1 MKKLR
6 STILVLMM
14 SLCSVLSYAD
24 ETDFDILTIPKSYIN
39 STSTYSPQLVEKAAT
54 IFGEHYNLTLTN
66 IYLSEF
72 WFYCDI
78 IIENFSGFPSDL
90 TVTQTCDVEYPQQ
103 QGATDPGVISQLSQP
118 SQIQGYDIFVHSEV
132 RLYFDE
138 NAANYE
144 PVDDND
150 NGKIITVTYHFE
162 NHYKNDDYYLIVKF
176 PYNKKTVTGINGIE
190 LGEPISVEYYDLQG
204 RKLNGPQPGIV
215 IEKQGNKTT
224 KKIYK

>member
-6 STILVLMM
+6 NTILVLMM

-24 ETDFDILTIPKSYIN
+24 ETDYDILTIPESYIN
-39 STSTYSPQLVEKAAT
+39 SHSSWSPQLVEKAAT
-54 IFGEHYNLTLTN
+54 IFGEQYNLTLTN

-78 IIENFSGFPSDL
+78 IIENFAGFPSDL
-90 TVTQTCDVEYPQQ
+90 TVEQTCDVEFPQ
-103 QGATDPGVISQLSQP
+103 QGATDPGVISTLSTP
-118 SQIQGYDIFVHSEV
+118 SQVQGYDISVHSEV
-132 RLYFDE
+132 RLYQDVT
-138 NAANYE
+138 AAN
-144 PVDDND
+144 DID
-150 NGKIITVTYHFE
+150 GKTITVTYHFV

-176 PYNKKTVTGINGIE
+176 PYNVNTVTGINGIE
-190 LGEPISVEYYDLQG
+190 LGEPTSVEFYDLQG